1 MTGYNKRIPPK
12 DYSVV
17 GNPTDKLFG
26 VFTALSVMAGVYGV
40 AMIPEI
46 QVHLFLSE
54 PCLLT
59 LHILVANCAD
69 SLPLYAT
76 SLERLALDLHHK

>member
-1 MTGYNKRIPPK
+1 MTGYNKHIPPK

-40 AMIPEI
+40 AIIPEI
-46 QVHLFLSE
+46 QVHLFLLE

-59 LHILVANCAD
+59 LHILVANCAMTV
-69 SLPLYAT
+69 SHSMQQAY
-76 SLERLALDLHHK
+76 SDLH